1 MKIKITLTID
11 EELLPKAK
19 KYARMQGVSLSGLV
33 ENSLRNLTTPARA
46 SFSSRWRGR
55 FEAADR
61 EDTRYRELAKKY
73 L

>member
-1 MKIKITLTID
+1 MKIKVTLTID

-33 ENSLRNLTTPARA
+33 ENSLRNLTTPAQA

-55 FEAADR
+55 FEAANR
-61 EDTRYRELAKKY
+61 EDTRYRELANKY